1 MADQAL
7 LRNSFYFRT
16 AWMAAFHPT
25 EPIPMGIANVRYGAR
40 PCENVREPRKRRTVF
55 SIAFFG

>member
-1 MADQAL
+1 MTNLVAKQFAIITTDA
-7 LRNSFYFRT
+7 FR
-16 AWMAAFHPT
+16 
-25 EPIPMGIANVRYGAR
+25 PM